1 MYLLGDWFFKGENVL
16 LKNAMLMFQPIAK
29 QIFHI
34 IVNVTECRCMWDSTC
49 VQVLYRHAM
58 AGFSGLS
65 AGGGAGFTAAAA
77 DFLTRL

>member
-1 MYLLGDWFFKGENVL
+1 
-16 LKNAMLMFQPIAK
+16 MLMFQQIAK
-29 QIFHI
+29 HFFP
-34 IVNVTECRCMWDSTC
+34 IVGSVTKCRCIWGNTS

-77 DFLTRL
+77 DFLTKLSLLKKRAQLLPT